1 MSGDQPD
8 NRDAER
14 AFGGETPPSG
24 ADAFG
29 QGAYQPPAP
38 PDVEPTDARPAPP
51 DVEPAGQP
59 PAEPQETHGGWAPP
73 ALPGGEPIAPAPPPP
88 PPPPADP
95 ATTPGHTATW
105 PPLRD
110 PATSAGHSST
120 WPPPDPGV
128 QLRTADGAT
137 ASLVLG
143 IISWVICPII
153 CSVPAIILA
162 RQARAEIDRSPTP
175 LAGKDNASAGFWLGV
190 SSLIVY
196 GAFTIYLIIDAAA
209 QSG

>member
-1 MSGDQPD
+1 MSGDQSD

-14 AFGGETPPSG
+14 AFGGGAPTSG

-29 QGAYQPPAP
+29 QGAYQPPEVPAPRPADAP
-38 PDVEPTDARPAPP
+38 PPIDPAERHRGFAPP
-51 DVEPAGQP
+51 V
-59 PAEPQETHGGWAPP
+59 
-73 ALPGGEPIAPAPPPP
+73 LPGGEPIAPPPLS
-88 PPPPADP
+88 PPPPAPQPDP
-95 ATTPGHTATW
+95 ATTPGHTSTW

-110 PATSAGHSST
+110 PATTAGHSST

-128 QLRTADGAT
+128 RLQSADGAT

-143 IISWVICPII
+143 IISWVICPIV
-153 CSVPAIILA
+153 CSIPAIILA

-175 LAGKDNASAGFWLGV
+175 LAGKDNASAGFWLGI

-209 QSG
+209 QSS